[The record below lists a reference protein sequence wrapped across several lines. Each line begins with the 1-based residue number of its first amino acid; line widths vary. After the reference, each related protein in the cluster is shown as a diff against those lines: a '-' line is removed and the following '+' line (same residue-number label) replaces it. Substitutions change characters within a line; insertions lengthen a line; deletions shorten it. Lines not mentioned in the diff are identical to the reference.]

1 MCVLTGFPDAVTIAL
16 GRFTCNLCLYTFAT
30 LLQIVSASSDAS
42 VRVWDSK
49 TCDCLT
55 SFRPPQTS
63 TSGEASVNA
72 IHFYPQNPDQIIVC
86 NRSSTVFIM
95 TLHGHVVKSFQSG
108 KREGGDFLACWV
120 SPRGEWIY
128 CLGED
133 SILYSFST
141 ATGKLENLMQV
152 ADKGPIGLCQHP
164 HRNLVATYAD
174 EGSLKLWKA

>member
-1 MCVLTGFPDAVTIAL
+1 MRVLNGCPDVVTIAL
-16 GRFTCNLCLYTFAT
+16 GCFTYKLSLYTFAT

-72 IHFYPQNPDQIIVC
+72 VHFYPQNPDQIIVC

-133 SILYSFST
+133 SNWQ
-141 ATGKLENLMQV
+141 ARKLDAGGRQRTHWFVPTSSQKSCSNL
-152 ADKGPIGLCQHP
+152 C
-164 HRNLVATYAD
+164 
-174 EGSLKLWKA
+174 

>member
-1 MCVLTGFPDAVTIAL
+1 MTAVW
-16 GRFTCNLCLYTFAT
+16 

-49 TCDCLT
+49 SCDCVT
-55 SFRPPQTS
+55 SFRPPQTTQS
-63 TSGEASVNA
+63 SEASVSS
-72 IHFYPQNPDQIIVC
+72 IHFYPQNPDQLIVC

-108 KREGGDFLACWV
+108 KREGGDFLASWV

-164 HRNLVATYAD
+164 HRNLVATFAD
-174 EGSLKLWKA
+174 EGALKLWKA